1 VRRAGGALALAMA
14 MALAACASQTVARA
28 PSGTG
33 PGTEPPPPPPEPE
46 PVVERARV
54 SGGVELAWQRL
65 GDPRGRPLLL
75 IMGLGM
81 QLIGWDDELCAML
94 AARGFQ
100 VIRFDNR
107 DVGRSTR
114 FDDAGDPNVLQ
125 AADEIQKRRPL
136 RPAYR
141 LADMADDAAGLME
154 AAGWPAAHVVGL
166 SMGGMI
172 AQELALRHPARVLSL
187 TSIMSTTGDPSLR
200 GPSYEVSAAL
210 LVPFRADRAGFVARA
225 VRLARTL
232 HGTAG
237 IFPLDENRVRRL
249 AARSCD
255 RGPSP
260 AGTRR
265 QLVAIWASGSRRARL
280 GAVRVPTLVVHGE
293 ADPLIPVEGGEDTAR
308 AIPGARLERIAGM
321 GHDLPREVWP
331 RLVDAIAANAAR
343 ADAANAP

>member
-1 VRRAGGALALAMA
+1 MGPAARVAVAALAIV
-14 MALAACASQTVARA
+14 AACATGAPRPTVLEEVA
-28 PSGTG
+28 
-33 PGTEPPPPPPEPE
+33 PPPPEPE
-46 PVVERARV
+46 VVVERARV
-54 SGGVELAWQRL
+54 NGGVELAWQRL
-65 GDPRGRPLLL
+65 GDARGRPLVL

-81 QLIGWDDELCAML
+81 QLVGWDDELCAL
-94 AARGFQ
+94 LVARGFQ

-107 DVGRSTR
+107 DAGRSTR
-114 FDDAGDPNVLQ
+114 FDEAGDPNVLQ
-125 AADEIQKRRPL
+125 AADDLQKRRPL
-136 RPAYR
+136 RPAYT
-141 LADMADDAAGLME
+141 LGDMADDVAGLIE

-172 AQELALRHPARVLSL
+172 AQELALRHPGRVLTL

-200 GPSYEVSAAL
+200 GPSYETSAAL
-210 LVPFRADRAGFVARA
+210 LVPFPADRAGFVARA
-225 VRLARTL
+225 VGLARTL

-237 IFPLDENRVRRL
+237 VFPLDENRVRRQ
-249 AARSCD
+249 AARAFD

-293 ADPLIPVEGGEDTAR
+293 ADPLIPIEGGEDTAR
-308 AIPGARLERIAGM
+308 AIPGARFERIAGM

-331 RLVDAIAANAAR
+331 RLVEAIAAHAQS
-343 ADAANAP
+343 ADRH

>member
-1 VRRAGGALALAMA
+1 VGSARGLIVVAA
-14 MALAACASQTVARA
+14 ALAACASAPRSSALPVGEVA
-28 PSGTG
+28 
-33 PGTEPPPPPPEPE
+33 PPPPEAE
-46 PVVERARV
+46 PAVERARV
-54 SGGVELAWQRL
+54 NGGVEIAWQRI
-65 GDPRGRPLLL
+65 GSPTGRPLVL

-81 QLIGWDDELCAML
+81 QLVGWDDELCAML

-114 FDDAGDPNVLQ
+114 FDEAGDPNVLQ
-125 AADEIQKRRPL
+125 VADDIHRRKPV

-141 LADMADDAAGLME
+141 LADMADDVAGLLD
-154 AAGWPAAHVVGL
+154 AIGIAAAHVVGV

-172 AQELALRHPARVLSL
+172 AQELAIRHPARVLSL

-210 LVPFRADRAGFVARA
+210 LRPFPADRAGFVARSLE
-225 VRLARTL
+225 LARTL

-237 IFPLDENRVRRL
+237 AFPLDTKRVRRL
-249 AARSCD
+249 AARSYD

-265 QLVAIWASGSRRARL
+265 QLVAIWASGSRRAALASLRI
-280 GAVRVPTLVVHGE
+280 PTLVVHGE
-293 ADPLIPVEGGEDTAR
+293 ADPLIPIEGGEDTAR
-308 AIPGARLERIAGM
+308 AIPGARLVRIPGM
-321 GHDLPREVWP
+321 GHDLPREIWP
-331 RLVDAIAANAAR
+331 RLVDEIAANAAR
-343 ADAANAP
+343 ARP